1 MQMRE
6 VLVLR
11 KQNQAELVVFP
22 VAIFDARRCALNS
35 DTFSGIETQ
44 QNSLFMSY
52 SDKFWDI
59 IIEVF
64 CCKHVT
70 DQGSISQTGS
80 FMTHYFSR
88 KLLL

>member
-1 MQMRE
+1 MQTRE

-11 KQNQAELVVFP
+11 KQNQAELVPCSNFG
-22 VAIFDARRCALNS
+22 ARCCALNS

-44 QNSLFMSY
+44 QNSLFISY
-52 SDKFWDI
+52 RDTFWVI

-64 CCKHVT
+64 CYKHVT

-80 FMTHYFSR
+80 FVTHYLSR

>member
-1 MQMRE
+1 MQTRE
-6 VLVLR
+6 VPVLR
-11 KQNQAELVVFP
+11 KQNQAEFVVFP
-22 VAIFDARRCALNS
+22 AAILTPDAVHLTVTLFLVLKLNK
-35 DTFSGIETQ
+35 TVY
-44 QNSLFMSY
+44 LFH

-64 CCKHVT
+64 CYKHVT

-80 FMTHYFSR
+80 FVTHYFSR